1 MRYLPGNNT
10 NMNDVTKRANRHL
23 KKQNKS
29 AYEVYHHERDQN
41 RKCNLQ
47 VISGPVLL
55 LGTNTVGSKDF

>member
-23 KKQNKS
+23 KNRTKVLMRSIITN
-29 AYEVYHHERDQN
+29 RDQN
-41 RKCNLQ
+41 RKSNLQ
-47 VISGPVLL
+47 FISGPLLL